1 MGIIKKGILGG
12 FSGKVGNVVGASWK
26 GIDYIR
32 SLPSTVRNP
41 RTPRQVKQRTKFSL
55 VQGFLTSMT
64 PFIRIGFKNYAGGQ
78 TAMNAALSYNIQNGI
93 IGEGADIDLD
103 YPNLLVSRGSLF
115 STTNTSLECDYG
127 EVTFGWQPVVAGNA
141 SVEDTVKFLMFN
153 PAKGESVYNDK
164 ELTRSQSES
173 FVDVPSTWVGDTVE
187 CYLTFI
193 SEDGKEVSNS
203 KYMGNIEITEE

>member
-32 SLPSTVRNP
+32 SLPASVRNP

-78 TAMNAALSYNIQNGI
+78 SAMNAALAYNIQNGVK
-93 IGEGADIDLD
+93 GEGADIDLD

-115 STTNTSLECDYG
+115 STTDTTLDVEYG
-127 EVTFGWQPVVAGNA
+127 EVTFAWEADFTGNGSDDD
-141 SVEDTVKFLMFN
+141 SVLMLMFN
-153 PAKGESVYNDK
+153 PTKGDAMYIDK
-164 ELTRSQSES
+164 GLTRSQGES
-173 FVDVPSTWVGDTVE
+173 YVTVPRVWQGDTIE
-187 CYLTFI
+187 CYIAFV
-193 SEDGKEVSNS
+193 SVDGKEVSNS
-203 KYMGNIEITEE
+203 KYMGNVEVTNE

>member
-115 STTNTSLECDYG
+115 STTDTTLDG
-127 EVTFGWQPVVAGNA
+127 EFGGIAFGWETDLSGNA
-141 SVEDTVKFLMFN
+141 TDEDSVLLLMFN
-153 PAKGESVYNDK
+153 PAKGESMYIDNAV
-164 ELTRSQSES
+164 TRSQGES
-173 FVDVPSTWVGDTVE
+173 YISVPALWEGDTIE
-187 CYLTFI
+187 CYLSFL
-193 SEDGKEVSNS
+193 SEDGKELSNS
-203 KYMGNIEITEE
+203 KYMGNIEITE

>member
-1 MGIIKKGILGG
+1 MAIRRPMFNILKINFMGIIKKGILGG

-64 PFIRIGFKNYAGGQ
+64 PFIRNWFKNYAGGQ

-103 YPNLLVSRGSLF
+103 YPNLLVSEVAYFQLPILLWSVIMVKLLLVGSL
-115 STTNTSLECDYG
+115 
-127 EVTFGWQPVVAGNA
+127 
-141 SVEDTVKFLMFN
+141 
-153 PAKGESVYNDK
+153 
-164 ELTRSQSES
+164 
-173 FVDVPSTWVGDTVE
+173 
-187 CYLTFI
+187 
-193 SEDGKEVSNS
+193 
-203 KYMGNIEITEE
+203 